1 MDLETLRTKDMKI
14 ESAIRQ
20 GAKTSG
26 EDDVNKMGKYSF

>member
-1 MDLETLRTKDMKI
+1 MDLETLQTKDMKI
-14 ESAIRQ
+14 ESAIRR